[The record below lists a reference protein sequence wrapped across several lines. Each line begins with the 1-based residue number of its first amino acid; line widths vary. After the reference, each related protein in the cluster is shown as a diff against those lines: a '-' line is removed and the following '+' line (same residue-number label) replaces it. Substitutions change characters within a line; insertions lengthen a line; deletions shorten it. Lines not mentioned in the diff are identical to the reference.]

1 MLFALMAHD
10 KEGALDVRI
19 ENRPAHLEYLNGT
32 GVVKQAGPF
41 IDGDGNPCGSLIV
54 LDVEDM
60 DAAQA
65 WAENDPYAK
74 AGLFGEVQIKAWKQ
88 VIGA

>member
-1 MLFALMAHD
+1 MLYALMAFD
-10 KEGALDVRI
+10 KEGALSVRMD
-19 ENRPAHLEYLNGT
+19 NRPAHLEYLEST

-41 IDGDGNPCGSLIV
+41 LDATGSPCGSLIM

-60 DAAQA
+60 AAAQA
-65 WAENDPYAK
+65 WADNDPYAK
-74 AGLFGEVQIKAWKQ
+74 AGLFRDVQIKAWKQ